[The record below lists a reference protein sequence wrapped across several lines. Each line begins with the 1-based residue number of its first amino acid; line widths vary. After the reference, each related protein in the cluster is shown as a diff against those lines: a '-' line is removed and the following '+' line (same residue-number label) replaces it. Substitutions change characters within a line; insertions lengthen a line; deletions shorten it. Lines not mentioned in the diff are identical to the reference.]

1 MSTMMFN
8 SQNMRLEDEIRLIE
22 RAKSNPNH
30 FGPLYSKYHD
40 AVFRYVAKRVD
51 EEEIAYDITSG
62 VFVKALTNISKYE
75 YRGIPFASWLFRIA
89 KSELYQSF
97 RDKKAEKTVC
107 LDKVVLGQF
116 LEEVEE
122 DNSEE
127 MRARL
132 VKAISKLKPA
142 QIELIEMRFFEKRS
156 FREMGEILGLTE
168 NNTKVK
174 TFRTLNKLKEILE
187 KSAFT
192 YC

>member
-1 MSTMMFN
+1 MATMMYQSRN
-8 SQNMRLEDEIRLIE
+8 LRLEDEIFLIE
-22 RAKSNPNH
+22 RAKTNPNH

-51 EEEIAYDITSG
+51 EDEVAYDITSG

-97 RDKKAEKTVC
+97 RDKKGEKTVC
-107 LDKVVLGQF
+107 IDKVVLGQF

-127 MRARL
+127 MRAKL
-132 VKAISKLKPA
+132 LKAISHLKPN
-142 QIELIEMRFFEKRS
+142 QVQLIELRFFEKRS
-156 FREMGEILGLTE
+156 FKEMGEILGLTE
-168 NNTKVK
+168 NNAKVK
-174 TFRTLNKLKEILE
+174 TFRTLSKLKDVME
-187 KSAFT
+187 KAA
-192 YC
+192 